1 MKKFRK
7 AIVLVLALLLVV
19 GAISCLV
26 SCNEDENDE
35 TIEITDMSGTT
46 VKIPKSPK
54 KVAAVSPSTGDLMI
68 AFGLGDLLD
77 GTYYSTL
84 NNPWASE
91 IYPNTESLYGYD
103 YDNSVETFVMQG
115 VDLIFIPEPS
125 TAQMLREHGLNALCV
140 RQFAETGYDDYV
152 FYFSEMVRQIWGEDE
167 NVSARIDMWQNDFST
182 ALNEVK
188 SVLAQHPEIEMR
200 TLYYI
205 NGEKDRG
212 LGYTDLGKSLL
223 ETVYGALKIDFI
235 CNRFESNRPS
245 AEAVLEVDPDL
256 IAIGGIYQKK
266 RLAELYT
273 TDPWNQLRA
282 VQNNDVYNIPVGFVG
297 FEQTCSTS
305 ALFIYSQANQLYPEL
320 FGYDMVA
327 LAKDYM
333 QRYFGYTLTDEAAQ
347 NMINGYFKDGSTMI
361 E

>member
-1 MKKFRK
+1 MKKFGTR
-7 AIVLVLALLLVV
+7 ALACLLVALMLV
-19 GAISCLV
+19 PVFAFTSCTQKK
-26 SCNEDENDE
+26 DD
-35 TIEITDMSGTT
+35 TIEITDMAGVK
-46 VKIPKSPK
+46 VKIPRSPK

-84 NNPWASE
+84 NNPWAKE
-91 IYPNTESLYGYD
+91 IYPASENFYGYD
-103 YDNSVETFVMQG
+103 YDNSVETFIMQG

-125 TAQMLREHGLNALCV
+125 AAQDLRDHGLNALCV

-152 FYFSEMVRQIWGEDE
+152 FYFSEMIRQIWGDNK
-167 NVSARIDMWQNDFST
+167 NVSDRIDMWQNDFST

-188 SVLAQHPEIEMR
+188 SVLAKHPEIETR

-245 AEAVLEVDPDL
+245 AEAVLEIDPDV

-266 RLAELYT
+266 RLAELYAT
-273 TDPWNQLRA
+273 EPWNQLTA
-282 VQNNDVYNIPVGFVG
+282 VKNNAVHNIPVGFVG

-320 FGYDMVA
+320 FDYDMVA
-327 LAKDYM
+327 LTKDYM
-333 QRYFGYTLTDEAAQ
+333 QRYFGYELTDEAAT
-347 NMINGYFKDGSTMI
+347 NMINGYYKDGSVMI